1 MRAPMIVLAIVT
13 MLVAG
18 SGCGGGGEGPTSAK
32 REGGGPAPA
41 EREGAGPAPAERGPV
56 ALTPDQYQASLDVAA
71 TRLQQA
77 MRGVKTARTTR
88 GLQSRMLGAV
98 RRLNATSAN
107 LRALHPP
114 ANTVGVNGDLATALD
129 ALAAEASSND
139 EVCGGRSAL
148 TELSRTRGAAKV
160 RAASRKLA
168 ALGYSTKRLTV
179 RRRHQSYR
187 SLPNGSIVSRSGTGT
202 GRLTIQNG
210 NESDAVLKLATSG
223 RRTILGIYVR
233 AGAVASAG
241 GIPPGSFRVLF
252 ATGRDWDRARRGF
265 TLECRFQRFDGNVNY
280 RPGIS
285 YRLSLFTTPGGNA
298 STSSIDE
305 SEFGGR

>member
-1 MRAPMIVLAIVT
+1 MRAPTIMLAIVT
-13 MLVAG
+13 VLVAG
-18 SGCGGGGEGPTSAK
+18 SGCGGD
-32 REGGGPAPA
+32 
-41 EREGAGPAPAERGPV
+41 AGPPDRRGPV
-56 ALTPDQYQASLDVAA
+56 ALTPDEYQANLDVAA
-71 TRLQQA
+71 ARLQQA

-88 GLQSRMLGAV
+88 GLKSRMLGAV
-98 RRLNATSAN
+98 RQLKTTSAN
-107 LRALHPP
+107 LRALRPP
-114 ANTVGVNGDLATALD
+114 ANAIGVNGDLATALD
-129 ALAAEASSND
+129 ALAGQASSND
-139 EVCGGRSAL
+139 EVCGGASAL
-148 TELSRTRGAAKV
+148 TELSRTDAAAKV

-168 ALGYSTKRLTV
+168 ALGYRTKRLTV
-179 RRRHQSYR
+179 RRRRQTYR

-210 NESDAVLKLATSG
+210 NETDAVLKLATSG

-265 TLECRFQRFDGNVNY
+265 TRECSFKRFDGNVNY
-280 RPGIS
+280 RPGIT
-285 YRLSLFTTPGGNA
+285 YRLSLFSTPGGNA

-305 SEFGGR
+305 TEFGGR